1 MDRLPILNGLKV
13 DLPPNPD
20 AERTP
25 LVNALLVIID
35 AGQQRHRFL
44 QEEVQNLRNE
54 IAILKGQ

>member
-1 MDRLPILNGLKV
+1 MKV

-25 LVNALLVIID
+25 LVNALLEILD